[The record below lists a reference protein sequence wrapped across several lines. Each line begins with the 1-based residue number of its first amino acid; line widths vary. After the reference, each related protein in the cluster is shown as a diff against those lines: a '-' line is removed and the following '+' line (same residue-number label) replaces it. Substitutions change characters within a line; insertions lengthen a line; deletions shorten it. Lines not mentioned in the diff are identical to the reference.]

1 MPTTNKQGNMK
12 DFFKM
17 FFASLTAIVVSGLL
31 LGFIFFTVIVS
42 FTLSAMKEPQVQV
55 PKNSVLVI
63 NVESLGGDKLEES
76 PFAYID
82 FNTMEMRRPV
92 TTLQAVTAVKCAA
105 QDDNIGAILI
115 LSQPNY
121 NVGLPQVYELREALM
136 AFKDSGKKIYSYGRN
151 FTQKN
156 YYLASV
162 SDKIFMNPAGMFEW
176 VGVSMQSVFF
186 KDMLDKIGID
196 IKAIRHG
203 KYKSAVETFTMDGMS
218 QESKEQY
225 EAIVSAMWSEIVNG
239 VSKERGIASEVL
251 DGYAQNLSICFPTDA
266 VAANLVDSLLYG
278 DQVEEFIK
286 GANNGEYK
294 TVSLANYASAVS
306 AGSKTKGSKGDIAL
320 IIAEG
325 DIAEGPNTPG
335 TAGEK
340 SLVEQI
346 RAAGKDSKIKAVV
359 LRVNSP
365 GGGLLPSETLC
376 HEVEMLQKQKP
387 VIASFG
393 NVAASGGYYM
403 SCMADVIVTDP
414 TTLTGS
420 IGVFG
425 LSIDLSKA
433 LNDKLGINVD
443 IIKSNRY
450 ADITTPFRPM
460 SKTEEIFMQKNVD
473 ESYRHFVSK
482 VAQGRNLTFE
492 QVDAVAQGRVWS
504 GTDAVEHGLADGL
517 GGLDDAIA
525 IAAERAGI
533 ADSYNLRNM
542 QSSRSPF
549 FSLFDM
555 QSVAKAWSS
564 AKRPLLKNSTLI
576 EDFEYAARMAG
587 DNSTQA
593 VLPYRI
599 EFR

>member
-1 MPTTNKQGNMK
+1 MK

-17 FFASLTAIVVSGLL
+17 FFASMTAIIVSGAL
-31 LGFIFFTVIVS
+31 LGLIFFTLII
-42 FTLSAMKEPQVQV
+42 TIALSAMKEPQKPV
-55 PKNSVLVI
+55 PYNSVLVI
-63 NVESLGGDKLEES
+63 NMESLGGEKLEES

-82 FNTMEMRRPV
+82 FNTMEMHRPV
-92 TTLQAVTAVKCAA
+92 TTLQAVTAIRRAA
-105 QDDNIGAILI
+105 HDTNIRAILI
-115 LSQPNY
+115 LSEPNY
-121 NVGLPQVYELREALM
+121 NVGLPQIHELREALIT
-136 AFKDSGKKIYSYGRN
+136 FTESGKKVYSYGKN
-151 FTQKN
+151 FTQKS

-162 SDKIFMNPAGMFEW
+162 SDEIFMNPAGMFEW
-176 VGVSMQSVFF
+176 VGVSMQSTFF
-186 KDMLDKIGID
+186 KDFLDKLGID

-218 QESKEQY
+218 KESKEQY
-225 EAIVSAMWSEIVNG
+225 EAIVSAMWSQIVNG
-239 VSKERGIASEVL
+239 VGEERGIAPELL
-251 DGYAQNLSICFPTDA
+251 DSYAQNLSICFPADA
-266 VAANLVDSLLYG
+266 VAAGLLDSLMYG

-286 GANNGEYK
+286 RRNNGEYN
-294 TVSLANYASAVS
+294 TVSLANYVS
-306 AGSKTKGSKGDIAL
+306 TSSLRNKTKGSGGEIAL

-325 DIAEGPNTPG
+325 DIAEGPNAPG
-335 TAGEK
+335 TAGQK

-346 RAAGKDSKIKAVV
+346 RAAGEDSNVKAVV

-365 GGGLLPSETLC
+365 GGGLIPSEILC
-376 HEVEMLQKQKP
+376 HEIEMLQKKKP
-387 VIASFG
+387 VVASFG

-425 LSIDLSKA
+425 LSVDLSKA

-450 ADITTPFRPM
+450 ADIMTPFRPM
-460 SKTEEIFMQKNVD
+460 SKAEEMFMQRNVD
-473 ESYRHFVSK
+473 GSYRRFVSK
-482 VAQGRNLTFE
+482 VAEGRNLTFE

-504 GTDAVEHGLADGL
+504 GTDAVKHGLADGL
-517 GGLDDAIA
+517 GGLEDAIS

-533 ADSYNLRNM
+533 SDSYTLRNM
-542 QSSRSPF
+542 QQPKSAF
-549 FSLFDM
+549 LSLFDV
-555 QSVAKAWSS
+555 QGIVQAWSS
-564 AKRPLLKNSTLI
+564 AKKPLLQNHTI
-576 EDFEYAARMAG
+576 TEDFEYAVRVVG